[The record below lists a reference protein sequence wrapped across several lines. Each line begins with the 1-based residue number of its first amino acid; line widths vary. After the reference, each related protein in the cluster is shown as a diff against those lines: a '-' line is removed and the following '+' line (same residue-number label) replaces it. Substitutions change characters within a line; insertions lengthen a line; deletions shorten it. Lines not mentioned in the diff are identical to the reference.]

1 MAAHSNG
8 GLKVATV
15 VLTGLVLLLFGALA
29 RGTTHITRL
38 DAQTMVDREIGHVNE
53 SIGLLREDI
62 AALHALVKGGGG

>member
-1 MAAHSNG
+1 MAALGNG
-8 GLKVATV
+8 GLRVATV

-38 DAQTMVDREIGHVNE
+38 DAQLMVDREVGHINV

-62 AALHALVKGGGG
+62 AALHALVQDGG